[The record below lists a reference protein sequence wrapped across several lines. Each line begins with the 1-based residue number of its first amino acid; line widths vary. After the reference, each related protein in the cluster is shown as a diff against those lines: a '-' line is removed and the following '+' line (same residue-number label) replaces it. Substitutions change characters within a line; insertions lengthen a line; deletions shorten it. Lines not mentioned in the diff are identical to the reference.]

1 MQSDELTAIAVAV
14 GVLAKP
20 APLARRHRIPFEHVS
35 PSAAR
40 VREYAHAAQDEE
52 VEPLWLSICGAL
64 VLVVIVWVLSL
75 LVWVM
80 GGVA

>member
-14 GVLAKP
+14 GVLERP

-40 VREYAHAAQDEE
+40 VRVHAHDALDEE

-64 VLVVIVWVLSL
+64 MMIVMVWVLSL

>member
-14 GVLAKP
+14 GVLERP

-40 VREYAHAAQDEE
+40 VREHAHDALDVE
-52 VEPLWLSICGAL
+52 VEPLWKSICGAL
-64 VLVVIVWVLSL
+64 LL
-75 LVWVM
+75 LVGIWAWIVLAWAL
-80 GGVA
+80 GGAA